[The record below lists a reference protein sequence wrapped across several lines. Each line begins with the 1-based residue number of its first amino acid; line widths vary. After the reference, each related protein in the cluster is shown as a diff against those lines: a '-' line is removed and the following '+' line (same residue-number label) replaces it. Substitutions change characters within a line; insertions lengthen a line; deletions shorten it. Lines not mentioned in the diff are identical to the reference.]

1 MLLSA
6 LLLIT
11 PLLSFSGS
19 FAQSA
24 GSSELTV
31 SSEDLD
37 GNSIDGYFVSL
48 HQDGEEIDTD
58 FTPAGFTLENGE
70 EYVVEVEDFEEY
82 VFDHWQGG
90 GSSRDRTVDISSDE
104 ELVAVYRNTED
115 DEEDEVPTE
124 DEQDTLD
131 ELLEA
136 SRVNEPELL
145 PDQDIVE
152 VPLQQ
157 EQVGCFDYDRLNG
170 TLNVICNA
178 DLIDVVAEGDGS
190 SILQADGPGDYILN
204 ANVSVADNATL
215 AISGSGDFDYLKM
228 AGGNGITV
236 SGRIEIENLTVTSW
250 DTAAQST
257 IDIANNASASRGYLL
272 LTGSEGG
279 HIINST
285 FGFMGYNNTGYR
297 GVDLMDDSHDFTIRN
312 STFHNMW
319 YAFYS
324 NAGYNIT
331 IDSSEYRD
339 NLRYAID
346 PHSGTHNMT
355 ITNNHIYN
363 NSDTGIICS
372 LDCYDMLFERN
383 VIHGNNGSGIVFSR
397 NTTDSIARYNTIY
410 NETDGIVISESSN
423 NQVYEN
429 NITNVM
435 RAVYLVNPPEPDDGR
450 TTSNDISN
458 NTIGDAEYGIVARRS
473 QTNALSDNSFA
484 GNITSAHYFLTGNST
499 FGITNQTFSDAEI
512 TGREGQNIV
521 GIASSGLVTIDN
533 ETSVNTNASA
543 FTRIL
548 SNQTLVVNS
557 TSSAPM

>member
-1 MLLSA
+1 
-6 LLLIT
+6 LIAS
-11 PLLSFSGS
+11 LLSFSAS
-19 FAQSA
+19 FAQTA

-37 GNSIDGYFVSL
+37 GNQIDGYFVSL
-48 HQDGEEIDTD
+48 EQDGEEIDTD
-58 FTPAGFTLENGE
+58 FTPAGFTLENSE
-70 EYVVEVEDFEEY
+70 EYVVEVQDFEEY

-90 GSSRDRTVDISSDE
+90 SSSRDRNVEISSDT
-104 ELVAVYRNTED
+104 ELVAVYRNTEED
-115 DEEDEVPTE
+115 EEVEEEDEPPTE
-124 DEQDTLD
+124 DEQDALD
-131 ELLEA
+131 ELLEE
-136 SRVNEPELL
+136 SRINEPELL
-145 PDQDIVE
+145 PDEGIVE
-152 VPLQQ
+152 APLQQ
-157 EQVGCFDYDRLNG
+157 EQVGCFDYDQLNG
-170 TLNVICNA
+170 TLNVICDA
-178 DLIDVVAEGDGS
+178 DLIDVIAEGIGS
-190 SILQADGPGDYILN
+190 SILQAYGPGEYILN

-215 AISGSGDFDYLKM
+215 TISGGQDFDHLKI

-257 IDIANNASASRGYLL
+257 IDIANNTNASRGYLF

-285 FGFMGYNNTGYR
+285 FGFMGYNDTGYR
-297 GVDLMDDSHDFTIRN
+297 GVDLMDRSHNFTIRN

-324 NAGYNIT
+324 NAAYNIT

-372 LDCYDMLFERN
+372 LDCYGMLFEGN

-410 NETDGIVISESSN
+410 NETDGIVISESSS
-423 NQVYEN
+423 NQVYAN

-435 RAVYLVNPPEPDDGR
+435 RAIYLVNPVEADDGR
-450 TTSNDISN
+450 TTSNDIYN
-458 NTIGDAEYGIVARRS
+458 NTIGDAQYGVVARRS
-473 QTNALSDNSFA
+473 QTNALSDNNFA

-499 FGITNQTFSDAEI
+499 FGITNQTFSETEI
-512 TGREGQNIV
+512 RGRDGQNIV
-521 GIASSGLVTIDN
+521 GIASSGLITIDD
-533 ETSVNTNASA
+533 ETRVNTNTSA

-548 SNQTLVVNS
+548 TNQTLVVNS
-557 TSSAPM
+557 TNSMR